1 MKITI
6 DVDCTPQEA
15 RAFLGLPHIEPM
27 QDALVAQMQERLS
40 SYLEALEPEQ
50 LMKLWLPGGMQGL
63 AQIQERFWSQLMGGM
78 AGAGSAEEKPRSRK
92 PKG

>member
-40 SYLEALEPEQ
+40 GYLEALDPEQ

-78 AGAGSAEEKPRSRK
+78 AGAASEEQKPKSRK

>member
-6 DVDCTPQEA
+6 DVHCTPQEA
-15 RAFLGLPHIEPM
+15 RAFLGLPHLEPM

-40 SYLEALEPEQ
+40 GYLEALEPEQ

-63 AQIQERFWSQLMGGM
+63 AQIQERFWSQLMGSM
-78 AGAGSAEEKPRSRK
+78 AGAGSEEEKPKSRK

>member
-6 DVDCTPQEA
+6 DIDCTPQEA

-27 QDALVAQMQERLS
+27 QDVLVAQMQERLS

-63 AQIQERFWSQLMGGM
+63 ADIQERFWRQLMGGM
-78 AGAGSAEEKPRSRK
+78 AGAGDPASRSKK
-92 PKG
+92 PKD

>member
-27 QDALVAQMQERLS
+27 QDALVAQMQKRLS
-40 SYLEALEPEQ
+40 GYLEALEPEQ

-63 AQIQERFWSQLMGGM
+63 ADIQERFWRQLMGGM
-78 AGAGSAEEKPRSRK
+78 AGAGDAPPKGKK
-92 PKG
+92 PKE

>member
-1 MKITI
+1 
-6 DVDCTPQEA
+6 
-15 RAFLGLPHIEPM
+15 M

-40 SYLEALEPEQ
+40 SYLEALDPEA

-78 AGAGSAEEKPRSRK
+78 AGAGSAGQRAGSRRDERRAPPLRRSAAGG
-92 PKG
+92 P

>member
-6 DVDCTPQEA
+6 DIDCTPQEA

-40 SYLEALEPEQ
+40 GYLEALDPEQ

-78 AGAGSAEEKPRSRK
+78 AGAGSEGERPKGKK